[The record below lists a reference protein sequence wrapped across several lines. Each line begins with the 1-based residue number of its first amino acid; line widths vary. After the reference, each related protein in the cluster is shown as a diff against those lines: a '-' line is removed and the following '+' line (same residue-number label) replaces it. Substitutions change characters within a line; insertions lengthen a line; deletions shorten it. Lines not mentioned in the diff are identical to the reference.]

1 MVIPLERG
9 EDQLLR
15 VLICDDHTLVRA
27 GLRRLL
33 DAFDDV
39 QVIAEASSA
48 NEAVMRTQQVLP
60 DIVLMDLSMPG
71 RTGLDALTELRHC
84 CPDVAVVIMSMH
96 DDALHVRE
104 ALVRGAT
111 GFVVKDAAPA
121 ELEIA
126 IRAAAEG
133 RTFLSPRVSAPQLQG
148 YRNARGPGQEHD
160 AIAALPRR
168 QSEILDALG
177 AGRTTKQIAADLGIS
192 VKTVETH
199 RSRMMEALGCRNA
212 GELLRIAV
220 RHHDRLGADTH
231 RAGAATRTGSGR
243 F

>member
-1 MVIPLERG
+1 M
-9 EDQLLR
+9 R

-33 DAFDDV
+33 DSFDGIEV
-39 QVIAEASSA
+39 VAEASNA
-48 NEAVMRTQQVLP
+48 DEAVMRAQQVLP
-60 DIVLMDLSMPG
+60 HIVLLDLSMPG
-71 RTGLDALTELRHC
+71 RSGFDALVELRQT
-84 CPDVAVVIMSMH
+84 CPETAVVIMSMH

-104 ALVRGAT
+104 SLARGAI

-126 IRAAAEG
+126 IRAAAAG
-133 RTFLSPRVSAPQLQG
+133 RTFLSPQVSAPQLHG
-148 YRNARGPGQEHD
+148 YRNGKRGNGQDDIE
-160 AIAALPRR
+160 ALPRR
-168 QSEILDALG
+168 QREILHALG

-212 GELLRIAV
+212 GELLRVAM
-220 RHHDRLGADTH
+220 RHHDRP
-231 RAGAATRTGSGR
+231 
-243 F
+243 